1 MQAYKFR
8 LVSTNVVLRLQFFF
22 LLAKKAPFSLRDQ
35 RYGWFG
41 TNCAETP
48 STKKRRRKRH
58 KHTYLRN
65 YVCIAKLNLYRRES
79 CLGEKRDAT
88 VRFVFSCSEYVI
100 RARANVNPFFFSS
113 LLFPLGTTKTR
124 RFVGKGEIEAR
135 RRVALSSS
143 LLSESGKS
151 NCLSVSSSFAKMRSP
166 ISFRPFWC
174 LCLTISTHLSFLFK
188 TNRSKASTKKISA
201 KYGDESVYFDL
212 GDVESTTG
220 SWDVY
225 GVESTA
231 RYPDQQ
237 AKFFENAA
245 QGLGRREAMY
255 SFLALSGGAACLV
268 FGGKGSKDAKLPIT
282 IGPQKEA
289 VKGPRDRL

>member
-1 MQAYKFR
+1 M
-8 LVSTNVVLRLQFFF
+8 
-22 LLAKKAPFSLRDQ
+22 
-35 RYGWFG
+35 
-41 TNCAETP
+41 
-48 STKKRRRKRH
+48 
-58 KHTYLRN
+58 RN

-88 VRFVFSCSEYVI
+88 VRFVLSCSENVL

-113 LLFPLGTTKTR
+113 LLFLLQRLSFSVVMG
-124 RFVGKGEIEAR
+124 GKGEFEAR
-135 RRVALSSS
+135 RRGALSSS

-151 NCLSVSSSFAKMRSP
+151 NCLSVSSSFAMMRSP
-166 ISFRPFWC
+166 VSFRPFWC
-174 LCLTISTHLSFLFK
+174 LCLTIITRLSLLFK

>member
-1 MQAYKFR
+1 
-8 LVSTNVVLRLQFFF
+8 
-22 LLAKKAPFSLRDQ
+22 
-35 RYGWFG
+35 
-41 TNCAETP
+41 
-48 STKKRRRKRH
+48 
-58 KHTYLRN
+58 LRN
-65 YVCIAKLNLYRRES
+65 YACIAKLNLYRRES
-79 CLGEKRDAT
+79 SLGEKRDAT
-88 VRFVFSCSEYVI
+88 VRFVLSCSENVI

-113 LLFPLGTTKTR
+113 LLFLLWGPKTR
-124 RFVGKGEIEAR
+124 RFVGKGEFEAR
-135 RRVALSSS
+135 RRGALSSS

-151 NCLSVSSSFAKMRSP
+151 ICLSLSSSFAMMRSP
-166 ISFRPFWC
+166 VSFRPFWC
-174 LCLTISTHLSFLFK
+174 LCLTIITHLSLLFK

>member
-1 MQAYKFR
+1 MMELLFVICRVCLSLA
-8 LVSTNVVLRLQFFF
+8 F
-22 LLAKKAPFSLRDQ
+22 LL
-35 RYGWFG
+35 
-41 TNCAETP
+41 
-48 STKKRRRKRH
+48 KRERERTRKRH
-58 KHTYLRN
+58 
-65 YVCIAKLNLYRRES
+65 
-79 CLGEKRDAT
+79 D
-88 VRFVFSCSEYVI
+88 
-100 RARANVNPFFFSS
+100 
-113 LLFPLGTTKTR
+113 
-124 RFVGKGEIEAR
+124 
-135 RRVALSSS
+135 
-143 LLSESGKS
+143 SGRLTS
-151 NCLSVSSSFAKMRSP
+151 LSVFLRCDFSIIVEFCIFFTPKTLTKIPSSFCVNHTRKTTRS
-166 ISFRPFWC
+166 
-174 LCLTISTHLSFLFK
+174 
-188 TNRSKASTKKISA
+188 ASKISA

-282 IGPQKEA
+282 IGPQKEP

>member
-1 MQAYKFR
+1 M
-8 LVSTNVVLRLQFFF
+8 STNVVLRLQFFF
-22 LLAKKAPFSLRDQ
+22 FLLASKSSFFTQ
-35 RYGWFG
+35 RSKIRFG

-100 RARANVNPFFFSS
+100 RARANVNPYFFSS

-135 RRVALSSS
+135 RRVALPSS

>member
-1 MQAYKFR
+1 M
-8 LVSTNVVLRLQFFF
+8 STNVVLRLQFFF
-22 LLAKKAPFSLRDQ
+22 FLLASKSSFFTQ
-35 RYGWFG
+35 RSKIRFG

-100 RARANVNPFFFSS
+100 RARANVNPYFFSS

-124 RFVGKGEIEAR
+124 RFVGKGEREAR

>member
-1 MQAYKFR
+1 VIIIIALSFMYIFIRRRDADQN
-8 LVSTNVVLRLQFFF
+8 SFF
-22 LLAKKAPFSLRDQ
+22 LSCDEPKHPKKNNQ
-35 RYGWFG
+35 
-41 TNCAETP
+41 
-48 STKKRRRKRH
+48 
-58 KHTYLRN
+58 KHH
-65 YVCIAKLNLYRRES
+65 
-79 CLGEKRDAT
+79 
-88 VRFVFSCSEYVI
+88 
-100 RARANVNPFFFSS
+100 
-113 LLFPLGTTKTR
+113 
-124 RFVGKGEIEAR
+124 
-135 RRVALSSS
+135 
-143 LLSESGKS
+143 
-151 NCLSVSSSFAKMRSP
+151 RS
-166 ISFRPFWC
+166 
-174 LCLTISTHLSFLFK
+174 
-188 TNRSKASTKKISA
+188 ASKISA

-225 GVESTA
+225 GVEYTA

-282 IGPQKEA
+282 IGPQKEP

>member
-1 MQAYKFR
+1 M
-8 LVSTNVVLRLQFFF
+8 STNVVLRLQFFF
-22 LLAKKAPFSLRDQ
+22 FLLASKSSFFTQ
-35 RYGWFG
+35 RSKIRFG

>member
-1 MQAYKFR
+1 MGINTLICEIMFALQSSTFTGAR
-8 LVSTNVVLRLQFFF
+8 VVS
-22 LLAKKAPFSLRDQ
+22 AK
-35 RYGWFG
+35 
-41 TNCAETP
+41 N
-48 STKKRRRKRH
+48 
-58 KHTYLRN
+58 
-65 YVCIAKLNLYRRES
+65 
-79 CLGEKRDAT
+79 AT
-88 VRFVFSCSEYVI
+88 R
-100 RARANVNPFFFSS
+100 
-113 LLFPLGTTKTR
+113 
-124 RFVGKGEIEAR
+124 
-135 RRVALSSS
+135 
-143 LLSESGKS
+143 
-151 NCLSVSSSFAKMRSP
+151 
-166 ISFRPFWC
+166 
-174 LCLTISTHLSFLFK
+174 
-188 TNRSKASTKKISA
+188 RSKASTKKISA
-201 KYGDESVYFDL
+201 KYGDEFVYFDL

-255 SFLALSGGAACLV
+255 SFLALSGGAACLI

>member
-1 MQAYKFR
+1 
-8 LVSTNVVLRLQFFF
+8 
-22 LLAKKAPFSLRDQ
+22 
-35 RYGWFG
+35 
-41 TNCAETP
+41 
-48 STKKRRRKRH
+48 
-58 KHTYLRN
+58 
-65 YVCIAKLNLYRRES
+65 
-79 CLGEKRDAT
+79 
-88 VRFVFSCSEYVI
+88 
-100 RARANVNPFFFSS
+100 
-113 LLFPLGTTKTR
+113 
-124 RFVGKGEIEAR
+124 VGKGEIEAR

>member
-1 MQAYKFR
+1 M
-8 LVSTNVVLRLQFFF
+8 
-22 LLAKKAPFSLRDQ
+22 
-35 RYGWFG
+35 
-41 TNCAETP
+41 
-48 STKKRRRKRH
+48 
-58 KHTYLRN
+58 
-65 YVCIAKLNLYRRES
+65 
-79 CLGEKRDAT
+79 
-88 VRFVFSCSEYVI
+88 
-100 RARANVNPFFFSS
+100 
-113 LLFPLGTTKTR
+113 
-124 RFVGKGEIEAR
+124 
-135 RRVALSSS
+135 
-143 LLSESGKS
+143 
-151 NCLSVSSSFAKMRSP
+151 MRSP
-166 ISFRPFWC
+166 VSFRPFWC
-174 LCLTISTHLSFLFK
+174 LCLTIITHLSFLFK

>member
-1 MQAYKFR
+1 MICIIVEFLYLLYAEDADQN
-8 LVSTNVVLRLQFFF
+8 SFFF
-22 LLAKKAPFSLRDQ
+22 CVNH
-35 RYGWFG
+35 
-41 TNCAETP
+41 T
-48 STKKRRRKRH
+48 RK
-58 KHTYLRN
+58 
-65 YVCIAKLNLYRRES
+65 
-79 CLGEKRDAT
+79 
-88 VRFVFSCSEYVI
+88 
-100 RARANVNPFFFSS
+100 
-113 LLFPLGTTKTR
+113 TT
-124 RFVGKGEIEAR
+124 
-135 RRVALSSS
+135 
-143 LLSESGKS
+143 
-151 NCLSVSSSFAKMRSP
+151 RS
-166 ISFRPFWC
+166 
-174 LCLTISTHLSFLFK
+174 
-188 TNRSKASTKKISA
+188 ASKISA

-282 IGPQKEA
+282 IGPQKEP

>member
-1 MQAYKFR
+1 M
-8 LVSTNVVLRLQFFF
+8 
-22 LLAKKAPFSLRDQ
+22 
-35 RYGWFG
+35 
-41 TNCAETP
+41 
-48 STKKRRRKRH
+48 
-58 KHTYLRN
+58 
-65 YVCIAKLNLYRRES
+65 
-79 CLGEKRDAT
+79 
-88 VRFVFSCSEYVI
+88 
-100 RARANVNPFFFSS
+100 
-113 LLFPLGTTKTR
+113 
-124 RFVGKGEIEAR
+124 
-135 RRVALSSS
+135 
-143 LLSESGKS
+143 
-151 NCLSVSSSFAKMRSP
+151 
-166 ISFRPFWC
+166 
-174 LCLTISTHLSFLFK
+174 
-188 TNRSKASTKKISA
+188 
-201 KYGDESVYFDL
+201 YFDL
-212 GDVESTTG
+212 GDVESTTV